1 MTQTETV
8 FEHRQSAHCESG
20 AIAGLL
26 RHGGL
31 DISEPMAFGLA
42 SGMTFAYLPFV
53 KFSGQPLFAYRM
65 PPGRIIRGLTRQLG
79 VRMYSATYR
88 SAEAGMAALDH
99 ELAAGRPVGVQ
110 ASVYWLS
117 YFPPDMRFHFNAHNL
132 IVYGRRDESYLISD
146 PVIDVCVECSRV
158 DLEKARFTRGI
169 MAPRGRLYY
178 PRKIPE
184 KPDFVP
190 AIRRAIRFTTRMML
204 YTPAPLFGVRG
215 IRRVARRIG
224 RMEKTLTRPNRLL
237 LGHIVRMQEEIG
249 TGGGGFRFLYAAFL
263 QEAAQITQSDELDR
277 IAGELA
283 KTGDQWREFALQ
295 AAKMCKQRLA
305 FDPTALEDRLNHIAG
320 REDLIY
326 RALKKAIK
334 QI

>member
-31 DISEPMAFGLA
+31 DVSEPMAFGLA

-53 KFSGQPLFAYRM
+53 RFSGQPLFAYRM
-65 PPGRIIRGLTRQLG
+65 PPGRIIRGLARQLG
-79 VRMYSATYR
+79 VRMYTRTYR
-88 SAEAGMAALDH
+88 YAAAGMVALDN
-99 ELAAGRPVGVQ
+99 ELAAGRPVGIQ
-110 ASVYWLS
+110 ASVYWLG

-132 IVYGRRDESYLISD
+132 IVYGKRGETYLISD
-146 PVIDVCVECSRV
+146 PVIDVCVECSRE

-178 PRKIPE
+178 PQEIPE
-184 KPDFVP
+184 KPDWVS

-204 YTPAPLFGVRG
+204 YTPLPLFGVRG
-215 IRRVARRIG
+215 IHRVARRIG
-224 RMEKTLTRPNRLL
+224 RMETTLTRPNRLL

-283 KTGDQWREFALQ
+283 EVGDQWREFALQ
-295 AAKMCKQRLA
+295 TAKMCKQRLA
-305 FDPTALEDRLNHIAG
+305 FDPADLENRLDHIAD
-320 REDLIY
+320 REATIY
-326 RALKKAIK
+326 RALRKAVK
-334 QI
+334 HV